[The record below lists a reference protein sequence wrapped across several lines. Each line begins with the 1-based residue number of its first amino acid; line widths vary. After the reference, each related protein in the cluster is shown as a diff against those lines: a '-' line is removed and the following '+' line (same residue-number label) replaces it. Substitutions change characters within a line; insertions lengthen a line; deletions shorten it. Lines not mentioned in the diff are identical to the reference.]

1 MSSTAAVLIDM
12 DTRSALLDQLP
23 DDAKALLSK
32 RSILTAQNP
41 RVRSWTGFRR
51 YVIEWLGEEVFWT
64 SYDALPA
71 THLVGVEPPRPPAPP
86 SPEMLPRARSEAWP
100 WASPEA
106 PPPPAIPPGDAGY
119 LYCFNTRGDRNLY
132 KVGRTTLEDGN
143 RPDAFRGAFKPH
155 VVVSMLFATDAR
167 AAEARMMRELARSRV
182 LRRRTDLGEQWFE
195 AATSDV
201 EARHHELVRIVANA
215 CMKRRAG
222 EA

>member
-23 DDAKALLSK
+23 DDAKGVLSK

-41 RVRSWTGFRR
+41 RVWSWTGFRR

-71 THLVGVEPPRPPAPP
+71 THRVGVAPAARP
-86 SPEMLPRARSEAWP
+86 SPMP
-100 WASPEA
+100 SPPPPPHPSSPVVL
-106 PPPPAIPPGDAGY
+106 PPPPAIPPGDTGY

-132 KVGRTTLEDGN
+132 KVGFTTLEDGN
-143 RPDAFRGAFKPH
+143 RPDAFRPH

-167 AAEARMMRELARSRV
+167 AAEARMMQELARSRV
-182 LRRRTDLGEQWFE
+182 LRRRSDLGEEWFE
-195 AATSDV
+195 AATPDV
-201 EARHHELVRIVANA
+201 EVRHRELVRIIANA